1 MAVGAGQPCSPSS
14 VPGLCPFW
22 TPRTLT
28 LEILEVLWVLVDT
41 SPLIFSF
48 WDSRG
53 CGTCFLRGVYS
64 FQSDACSAMTGTAS
78 SALLPLERCAA
89 SLSAFQALPSLPC
102 VCLSLPSFPTSVSVV
117 LVADFLHVPV
127 RGAVSSL
134 ATLVGGAPRPHRPS
148 SAQHPRSQV
157 EWG

>member
-1 MAVGAGQPCSPSS
+1 MQPSVAAEGARVLDGAFPPGPQGVPRVAVGAGQPCSPSS

-78 SALLPLERCAA
+78 SALLPLSAVQPRSLLSRPFLLFPACVSPYPLSPLL
-89 SLSAFQALPSLPC
+89 SLSCLLQTFFMSLSEAL
-102 VCLSLPSFPTSVSVV
+102 
-117 LVADFLHVPV
+117 
-127 RGAVSSL
+127 
-134 ATLVGGAPRPHRPS
+134 
-148 SAQHPRSQV
+148 
-157 EWG
+157 